1 MDASGSV
8 LKGNWD
14 KSVDF
19 ASQLGKKLL
28 SWNAKSRIGVIDFSE
43 IANEVIEP
51 SSDQKLLEWKL
62 NNLKNNYQ
70 NGITRTELALKKAA
84 EIFQRIDRTF
94 AKKLLLI
101 LTDGQ
106 TTPLNYKQGKELIQE
121 PMASLRT
128 IGVHVIAVGVGM
140 LVDSEELN
148 IMASEPTN
156 ENVIYFQDY
165 DVLNMVDSITRV
177 VCLAEGIKPSAI
189 LCSKIN

>member
-1 MDASGSV
+1 
-8 LKGNWD
+8 
-14 KSVDF
+14 
-19 ASQLGKKLL
+19 
-28 SWNAKSRIGVIDFSE
+28 
-43 IANEVIEP
+43 
-51 SSDQKLLEWKL
+51 
-62 NNLKNNYQ
+62 
-70 NGITRTELALKKAA
+70 
-84 EIFQRIDRTF
+84 
-94 AKKLLLI
+94 
-101 LTDGQ
+101 
-106 TTPLNYKQGKELIQE
+106 
-121 PMASLRT
+121 MASLRT